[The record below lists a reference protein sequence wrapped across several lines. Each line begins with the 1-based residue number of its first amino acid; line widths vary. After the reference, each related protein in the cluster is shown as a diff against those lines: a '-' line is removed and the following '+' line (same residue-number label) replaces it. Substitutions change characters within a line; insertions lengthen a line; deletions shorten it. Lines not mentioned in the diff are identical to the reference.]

1 MCGIA
6 GIKLFNTAPAISLA
20 DRLSEALPLQRH
32 RGPDAQRV
40 HILNRAVF
48 GHNRLSII
56 DLDERSHQPFSDPNG
71 RYMLVFNGEIY
82 NYRVLKNELTAK
94 GYSFTT
100 DSDTE
105 VLLRLLIEKG
115 KAALEDVRGCFAFA
129 FYDSQEDYLLLAR
142 DRMGINPLL
151 YATTEEGIWF
161 SSELPLLLKVGIP
174 FSIDAAAL
182 SAYLTYS
189 YIPGTMTMV
198 KNVNRLAPGNYLEV
212 RGKTGKQ
219 TPYWFPKDER
229 AAPEK
234 YEQAVEQVRES
245 VTQAVVSQLEAD
257 VPLGTFLSGGVDS
270 SIVSAVAKQHF
281 DELHTFSIAFD
292 GNKLLDEGPYAKR
305 VAEAIGTYH
314 HEIRLN
320 EQVVFDAFDEVLNA
334 FDEPFA
340 DASAIAVYFLSQ
352 ETAKHLKVSLSGDG
366 ADELFGGYNKH
377 TAFLKAQRIP
387 SWQRKA
393 LGPVLR
399 FSGGHREGK
408 IANQL
413 RKIGKMGEL
422 LRYNWPDQYQ
432 YLAAMIGLDTPD
444 QLLLHPQPFFLHL
457 PKTEGT
463 LNDFLLLDQL
473 LVLPGDMLKKTDVMS
488 MHHSLEV
495 RTPFMDKDVVRLANS
510 LPGNWKN
517 DRKTGKIVLKD
528 AFRDLLPEEVFNR
541 PKHGFEVPLHRWL
554 THIAPQEKHPHWLDH
569 DYLNEQQLFQPEA
582 IQQLFH
588 TFAAKQE
595 TTTTTAVW
603 AYIVFQH
610 WYDRMKQLCPKS

>member
-6 GIKLFNTAPAISLA
+6 GIKLFNTAPAISLVERIEVA
-20 DRLSEALPLQRH
+20 LSLQQH

-40 HILNRAVF
+40 FSLNRAVF

-56 DLDERSHQPFSDPNG
+56 DLDERSHQPFRDPTG
-71 RYMLVFNGEIY
+71 RYMLAFNGEIY
-82 NYRVLKNELTAK
+82 NFRELKNELSAK
-94 GYSFTT
+94 GYQFRTN
-100 DSDTE
+100 SDTE
-105 VLLRLLIEKG
+105 VLLILLIEKG
-115 KAALEDVRGCFAFA
+115 KAALEDLRGCFAFA

-151 YATTEEGIWF
+151 YAVTDEGVWF
-161 SSELPLLLKVGIP
+161 SSELPFMIKAGIP
-174 FSIDAAAL
+174 FSIDHAAL

-189 YIPGTMTMV
+189 YIPGTMTMIKGV
-198 KNVNRLAPGNYLEV
+198 QRLAPGHFLEV
-212 RGKTGKQ
+212 SGKAEKQ
-219 TPYWFPKDER
+219 QSYWSPKDDR
-229 AAPEK
+229 SAPEN
-234 YEQAVEQVRES
+234 YDQGVELVRET
-245 VTQAVVSQLEAD
+245 VTRAILSQLEAD

-270 SIVSAVAKQHF
+270 SIVSAVARNHF
-281 DELHTFSIAFD
+281 DRLQTFSIAFE
-292 GNKLLDEGPYAKR
+292 GNKLLDEGPYAQR
-305 VAEAIGTYH
+305 VAQAIGTQH

-320 EQVVFDAFDEVLNA
+320 EQVVYEGFEAVLSA

-352 ETAKHLKVSLSGDG
+352 ETSKHLKVALSGDG

-387 SWQRKA
+387 AWQRKA
-393 LGPVLR
+393 IGPVLR

-444 QLLLHPQPFFLHL
+444 RLMLQPQPYFLNL
-457 PKTEGT
+457 PETAGT

-473 LVLPGDMLKKTDVMS
+473 MVLPGDMLKKTDLMS

-510 LPGNWKN
+510 LPEDWKN
-517 DRKTGKIVLKD
+517 DRKSGKLVLKD
-528 AFRDLLPEEVFNR
+528 AFRSLLPEEVFNR

-554 THIAPQEKHPHWLDH
+554 SHVAPQERNPHWLNS
-569 DYLNEQQLFQPEA
+569 DYLTEQQLFQPEA
-582 IQQLFH
+582 IRQLFH
-588 TFAAKQE
+588 TFTVKQE
-595 TTTTTAVW
+595 TATTTAVW

-610 WYDRMKQLCPKS
+610 WYDRMKTLCPKS